1 MPATSDEDDAALEDD
16 AAADEMFPATTD
28 VRPAGESSAGDGVSS
43 PASRRRVPV
52 LSAPMRA
59 DADDAADD
67 AADDEDEEEEE
78 DEAEE
83 DEAERWAA
91 AWRNRARSGKKSR
104 STICSSTAV

>member
-1 MPATSDEDDAALEDD
+1 MPATSEEEDDEALEDD
-16 AAADEMFPATTD
+16 VAADEWFAATMD

-59 DADDAADD
+59 NADDAADD
-67 AADDEDEEEEE
+67 KDEEEEEE

-83 DEAERWAA
+83 EEAERWAA

-104 STICSSTAV
+104 STMCSSTAA